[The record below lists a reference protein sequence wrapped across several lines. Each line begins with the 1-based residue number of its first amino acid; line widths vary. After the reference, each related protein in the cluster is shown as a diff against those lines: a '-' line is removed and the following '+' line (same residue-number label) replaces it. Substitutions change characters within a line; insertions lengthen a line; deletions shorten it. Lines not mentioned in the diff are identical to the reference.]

1 MHRLPK
7 SFYSYLLGTA
17 ALLLLQVGCGPAT
30 VPMSDANKA
39 KELLKSMLTE
49 WKSGT
54 TLDAIKSRNPPIY
67 VTEDLWR
74 GSSKLEDYTLLDEG
88 EVLGSNIRFQ
98 VKLKCTN
105 KSGKAMEKSVRYI
118 VTTQPALTMVREEG

>member
-88 EVLGSNIRFQ
+88 EVRVLRILANLQMIPLF
-98 VKLKCTN
+98 KLLL
-105 KSGKAMEKSVRYI
+105 SRLYF
-118 VTTQPALTMVREEG
+118 P